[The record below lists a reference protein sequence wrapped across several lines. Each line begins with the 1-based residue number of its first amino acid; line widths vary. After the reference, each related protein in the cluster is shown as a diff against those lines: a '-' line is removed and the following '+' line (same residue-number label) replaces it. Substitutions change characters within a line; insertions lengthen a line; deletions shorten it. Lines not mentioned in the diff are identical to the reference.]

1 MNRDIVGLLRGLIA
15 EAEKTVPYAAATCFE
30 GESLE
35 LQVDRK
41 DEKVSAPKAN
51 RGFVLTLFNGEYFE
65 EFATDLLPADGL
77 ADFCRAAAASVSVR
91 PARYEIPAGPVLE
104 ASYRTEELIPADRV
118 PLTEKLELL
127 RRRRD
132 RILAGGQVVNAMVSY
147 GERSGTKV
155 FVNRSRAVEE
165 RIRRLN
171 HLMAVFLSD
180 GRQMK
185 HNFLTAGGTGGL
197 ELIEFGDEAID
208 RMVETGRRMLTA
220 ERIEPGFYDV
230 VAAPEVTGLI
240 AHEAFGHGV
249 ETDMYLKDRARSRS
263 YLGQMIAASRV
274 NIIDDPTIKNAYG
287 SYFIDDEGEPARPVH
302 IIKDGRF
309 VQGLSDRYSSAVL
322 GLPKTANGRRE
333 SFERKIYAR
342 MSNTF
347 IAPGE
352 TPPPDIIGSVE
363 RGVYLEKG
371 MSGMED
377 PKGWGIQII
386 ILYGRE
392 IRDGKLTDR
401 MFSPLGVTGYVPD
414 LLRDISMV
422 GSDFSLDAGTCGK
435 GYKENVP
442 VSAGGPHIRTRVRL
456 G

>member
-1 MNRDIVGLLRGLIA
+1 MDNGLFGTLRGLIV
-15 EAEKTVPYAAATCFE
+15 EAEQKVPYAAASYFE
-30 GESLE
+30 GECLE

-41 DEKVSAPKAN
+41 DDKISSPKAN
-51 RGFVLTLFNGEYFE
+51 RGFILTLFNGEYFE
-65 EFATDLLPADGL
+65 EFATDRLETDDLVR
-77 ADFCRAAAASVSVR
+77 FCRAAVASMTVR
-91 PARYEIPAGPVLE
+91 PVRYEIPSGPGLE
-104 ASYRTEELIPADRV
+104 ASYRTEERIPASTV
-118 PLTEKLELL
+118 PITEKLELL
-127 RRRRD
+127 RHRRD
-132 RILAGGQVVNAMVSY
+132 RILAAGQVVNAVVSY
-147 GERSGTKV
+147 GERTGTKV
-155 FVNRSRAVEE
+155 FVNRCCSVEE

-171 HLMAVFLSD
+171 HVMVVFLSD

-185 HNFLTAGGTGGL
+185 QNFLIKGGTGGM
-197 ELIEFGDEAID
+197 ELIEVSNEQID
-208 RMVETGRRMLTA
+208 GMVETGRRMLGA

-263 YLGQMIAASRV
+263 YLGEMIAAPQV
-274 NIIDDPTIKNAYG
+274 NIIDDPTAKNAYG
-287 SYFIDDEGEPARPVH
+287 SYFIDDEGEPARSIH

-309 VQGLSDRYSSAVL
+309 IQGLSDRYSSVVL

-347 IAPGE
+347 IAPGF
-352 TPPPDIIGSVE
+352 TPPQDIISSIE
-363 RGVYLEKG
+363 QGVYLEKG
-371 MSGMED
+371 MGGMED
-377 PKGWGIQII
+377 PKGWGIQIL
-386 ILYGRE
+386 ILYGHE
-392 IRDGKLTDR
+392 IRNGKLTDR
-401 MFSPLGVTGYVPD
+401 MFSPLGLTGYVPD

-422 GSDFSLDAGTCGK
+422 GNDFSLDGGTCGK
-435 GYKENVP
+435 GYKEYVP